1 MRYAG
6 ADPFRRLMMSEP
18 LLPFQ
23 TLDVYIV
30 AKTIVRTVHVA
41 KITDAELRDQAT
53 RASKST
59 FLCLC
64 EGLPNE
70 GVALRRKYFNEA
82 NNSLHE
88 TLGAMDL
95 AATIGAV
102 REQDAAT
109 VQALGVRLKRML
121 RGLLHS
127 RYP

>member
-1 MRYAG
+1 MLVRIFWRTG
-6 ADPFRRLMMSEP
+6 MMPGP

-23 TLDVYIV
+23 TLDAYIA
-30 AKTIVRTVHVA
+30 AKEIARIVHIA
-41 KITDAELRDQAT
+41 KISDAELRDQAT

-95 AATIGAV
+95 AATIGAA
-102 REQDAAT
+102 RKQDAAA
-109 VQALGVRLKRML
+109 VQELGVRLKQML
-121 RGLLHS
+121 RALLH
-127 RYP
+127 

>member
-1 MRYAG
+1 MR
-6 ADPFRRLMMSEP
+6 RP

-23 TLDVYIV
+23 TLDVYVV
-30 AKTIVRTVHVA
+30 AKEIARIVHGA
-41 KITDAELRDQAT
+41 QIKDAELRDQAT

-70 GVALRRKYFNEA
+70 GVALRRKYFTEA

-102 REQDAAT
+102 PAQEAT
-109 VQALGVRLKRML
+109 AVQELGIRLKQML
-121 RGLLHS
+121 SALL
-127 RYP
+127 R

>member
-1 MRYAG
+1 
-6 ADPFRRLMMSEP
+6 MMPGP

-23 TLDVYIV
+23 KLDAYIV
-30 AKTIVRTVHVA
+30 AKEIARIVHIA
-41 KITDAELRDQAT
+41 KISDAELRDQAT

-70 GVALRRKYFNEA
+70 GAALRRKYFTEA

-95 AATIGAV
+95 AATIGAA
-102 REQDAAT
+102 REQEAT
-109 VQALGVRLKRML
+109 AVQELGVRLKRML
-121 RGLLHS
+121 RALLH
-127 RYP
+127 